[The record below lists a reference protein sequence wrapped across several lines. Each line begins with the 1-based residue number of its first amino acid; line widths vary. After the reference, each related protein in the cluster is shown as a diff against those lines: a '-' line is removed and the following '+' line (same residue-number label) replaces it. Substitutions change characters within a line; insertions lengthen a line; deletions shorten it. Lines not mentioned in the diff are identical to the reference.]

1 MDDGLFRGEA
11 RGVGGGDDLSETRY
25 VTRKDI
31 ARMLEVSVNVIYRNE
46 TRLGLHI
53 ARRDL
58 NERVV
63 RYLSAEVERQLKKRG
78 HI

>member
-1 MDDGLFRGEA
+1 MGA
-11 RGVGGGDDLSETRY
+11 GDDLSETRY
-25 VTRKDI
+25 LTRKDV

-46 TRLGLHI
+46 QRLGLHL

-63 RYLSAEVERQLKKRG
+63 RYLSGEVTRQLKKRG